1 MLYYLGLDGDFV
13 TTFARNLRKGIYPCN
28 SYRDLPH
35 NSSMCDSEATQKI
48 HELNV
53 MHIHVLKKNMP
64 LQTTVSSNNYVNYRL

>member
-53 MHIHVLKKNMP
+53 MHIHVLKIKICRFK
-64 LQTTVSSNNYVNYRL
+64 LQYPVITM